1 MLKLY
6 HVIARQKL
14 HTISYTEISQK
25 VTGAVL
31 KKSHRVSLSRN
42 VYVYKGIC
50 RNYMLAEDA
59 GEYRSAWELI
69 KS

>member
-1 MLKLY
+1 M
-6 HVIARQKL
+6 
-14 HTISYTEISQK
+14 
-25 VTGAVL
+25 TGAIL

-42 VYVYKGIC
+42 VCIYKGMC
-50 RNYMLAEDA
+50 RNYTLAEDA